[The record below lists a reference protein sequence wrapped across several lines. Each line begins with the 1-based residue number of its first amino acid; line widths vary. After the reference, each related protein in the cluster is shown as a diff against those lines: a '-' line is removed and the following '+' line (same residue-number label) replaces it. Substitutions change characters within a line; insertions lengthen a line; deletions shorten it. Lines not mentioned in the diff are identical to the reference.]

1 MTKKVIVYGNGA
13 SAKGFLLSHQSHY
26 KVLAF
31 ASDNPDTNVFE
42 EHRNISTEEIKS
54 LEFDAI
60 IVASWAIHEI
70 TQRLVNQGISKEKIR
85 WFQHHKERVIDWGH
99 PDFDMAHSALQEED
113 ILYCIYDLNVARATY
128 DILGFLCLCECERIA
143 RNLKGIHIII
153 VNASNNEFNQ
163 TRWVIQNTQE
173 HNWRVDQILVQCC
186 SLLQNCV
193 GVSKT
198 ATRSEVSKLIAKVEN
213 IFPRQYSQ
221 ANPVIEYEF
230 DLLFERI
237 RDNQAIAHL
246 KANSQAIEFVQLYLN
261 KVNPEGKKVICISLR
276 ESTNKPLRNS
286 NIGAWQK
293 FVRQL
298 ERGPYLA
305 VLVPDTEN
313 AFLNTSDAWSNCLC
327 FSEAAFNVQIRMA
340 LYELSYINLGVNNGP
355 THLCA
360 LNPDCRYI
368 MYKQVVENY
377 PHSSTQSF
385 IDRGFE
391 IGGSFP
397 GARPWQKFVW
407 EDDNYE
413 VIATHFQELVSTLE
427 NLEKGCNGK

>member
-1 MTKKVIVYGNGA
+1 MSKNVIVYGNGA
-13 SAKGFLLSHQSHY
+13 SAKGFLLSHQACY
-26 KVLAF
+26 KVIAF
-31 ASDNPDTNVFE
+31 ATDEPADSTFE
-42 EHRNISTEEIKS
+42 GHKNISTEEIKQ
-54 LEFDAI
+54 LDFDAI

-70 TQRLVNQGISKEKIR
+70 TERLVNHGVPHEKIR
-85 WFQHHKERVIDWGH
+85 WFQHHKERIIDWGH
-99 PDFDMAHSALQEED
+99 PDFNMSHIALQAED

-128 DILGFLCLCECERIA
+128 DILGFLCLCECERVV
-143 RNLKGIHIII
+143 RGSKGIHIII
-153 VNASNNEFNQ
+153 VNASDNEFNQ

-186 SLLQNCV
+186 SLLPHCV

-198 ATRSEVSKLIAKVEN
+198 ATRSEVSKLIEDVAH
-213 IFPRQYSQ
+213 IFPHHYSEQ
-221 ANPVIEYEF
+221 HPVIEYEF
-230 DLLFERI
+230 DLLFERL
-237 RDNQAIAHL
+237 RKKQEIAHL
-246 KANSQAIEFVQLYLN
+246 KANSHAMDFVRQYLN
-261 KVNPEGKKVICISLR
+261 KINPDGKKVVTISLR
-276 ESTNKPLRNS
+276 ESSNKPLRNS
-286 NIGAWQK
+286 NPEEWQK
-293 FVRQL
+293 FAHELDHSR
-298 ERGPYLA
+298 YLV

-313 AFLNTSDAWSNCLC
+313 AFLNLSENWSGC
-327 FSEAAFNVQIRMA
+327 FSCSEAAFNVQIRMA

-407 EDDNYE
+407 EDDSFE
-413 VIATHFQELVSTLE
+413 VISANFRELVSVIE
-427 NLEKGCNGK
+427 SSEEKE